1 MARYNPVHSGY
12 SIINGSG
19 SGSNADRIDVWVEY
33 AVVSQD
39 TSANASQ
46 VYVYFYTALKN
57 GYSSETHSRSGL
69 YSTFTVNGTSGN
81 TVSNGSY
88 DFRTTTPMLLAS
100 YGGYVYHNS
109 DGTGYASVSGS
120 FRTKSEYI
128 SGGSV
133 SGTIY
138 LPTIYREATLTSAPN
153 FTDEENPTIRYS
165 NPAGSGMSSLQ
176 ACIASTYGETLVS
189 YRNVN
194 KTSSSYTFNLTEAER
209 ESLRAAAPDSNSLP
223 VRFYLKYDLNGSNG
237 VDYIDKTMSIVNA
250 NPTIS
255 ATITEISDSSI
266 TELTGS
272 TGKLIK
278 YYSDVMVE
286 VNATA
291 VKGATLESQTITCGS
306 KTLETNKGIF
316 YDIESGTFVFAA
328 RDSRGNVATQTLT
341 KNTLDYIKLTCNLE
355 KDAFSAEGNLSFSV
369 SGNYYNGS
377 FGAVQN
383 TLTLQYCYDD
393 GSGGEFSDWITVNPQ
408 IINNNYY
415 FSHTLTGLD
424 YTKTYNIQ
432 VRAIDKITTAY
443 PPEQAMMAKPIFDWG
458 KDDFNFNVP
467 VHIEGDLSLT
477 GDIEIGGVS
486 LKTLLG
492 LGG

>member
-1 MARYNPVHSGY
+1 MARSSPINSGY

-19 SGSNADRIDVWVEY
+19 SGSNANRIDVWIEY
-33 AVVSQD
+33 AVISQN
-39 TSANASQ
+39 TSMNASQ
-46 VYVYFYTALKN
+46 VYVYFYTALRD
-57 GYSSETHSRSGL
+57 GYTSATHGSKGL
-69 YSTFTVNGTSGN
+69 YSNLTVDGSSGN
-81 TVSNGSY
+81 TISNGSY
-88 DFRTTTPMLLAS
+88 DFRDTTPRLLAS

-120 FRTKSEYI
+120 FQTPSTYI

-138 LPTIYREATLTSAPN
+138 LPTIYREASLTSAPN
-153 FTDEENPTIRYS
+153 FTDEENPTISYS
-165 NPAGSGMSSLQ
+165 NPAGSGMGSLQ

-223 VRFYLKYDLNGSNG
+223 VRFYLKYDLNGSSG

-250 NPTIS
+250 NPIIS
-255 ATITEISDSSI
+255 ATITEVSDSSI
-266 TELTGS
+266 TELTGG

-286 VNATA
+286 INATA

-341 KNTLDYIKLTCNLE
+341 KDTLDYIKLTCNLE

-393 GSGGEFSDWITVNPQ
+393 GSGGEFCDWITVNPQ

-432 VRAIDKITTAY
+432 VRAIDKLTTAY
-443 PPEQAMMAKPIFDWG
+443 PAEQAMMAKPIFDWG
-458 KDDFNFNVP
+458 KNDFNFNVP

-486 LKTLLG
+486 LKALLG

>member
-1 MARYNPVHSGY
+1 MARSSPVNSGY

-19 SGSNADRIDVWVEY
+19 SGSNANRIDVWIEY
-33 AVVSQD
+33 AVISQN
-39 TSANASQ
+39 TSMNASQ
-46 VYVYFYTALKN
+46 VYVYFYTALRD
-57 GYSSETHSRSGL
+57 GYTSSTHNSSGL
-69 YSTFTVNGTSGN
+69 YSTLTVDGSSGN
-81 TVSNGSY
+81 TISNGSY
-88 DFRTTTPMLLAS
+88 DFRDTTPKLLAS

-120 FRTKSEYI
+120 FQTKSTYI

-165 NPAGSGMSSLQ
+165 NPAGSGMGSLQ

-223 VRFYLKYDLNGSNG
+223 VRFYLKYDLNGNSG

-250 NPTIS
+250 NPIIS
-255 ATITEISDSSI
+255 ATITEVSDSSI
-266 TELTGS
+266 TELTGG

-278 YYSDVMVE
+278 YYSDVMAE
-286 VNATA
+286 ANATT

-316 YDIESGTFVFAA
+316 FDIESGTFVFSA

-341 KNTLDYIKLTCNLE
+341 KDTLDYIKLTCNLE
-355 KDAFSAEGNLSFSV
+355 KDGFSAEGNLSFSV

-393 GSGGEFSDWITVNPQ
+393 GSGGEFTDWITVNPQ

-424 YTKTYNIQ
+424 YTKTYNIK
-432 VRAIDKITTAY
+432 VRAIDKLTTAY
-443 PPEQAMMAKPIFDWG
+443 PAEQAMMAKPIFDWG
-458 KDDFNFNVP
+458 KNDFNFNVP

-486 LKTLLG
+486 LKALLG